1 MKRAL
6 VVWPT
11 VIACGLIG
19 YFAIYKT
26 QQNAYGM
33 DQFSEETSWQ
43 PDAATI
49 QRAIG
54 APNPA
59 GAEDIK
65 DARHVQFAQ
74 LFQKRYRDHQPEAI
88 AVGLHFLNKDTI
100 KLLCPA
106 RFEPWNTDRLAMS
119 AWQEARRAF
128 GKSFDVDIYATY
140 IGTPPIKIGVLL
152 PVEGHPDAS
161 HITYL
166 YGDKPHYR

>member
-19 YFAIYKT
+19 YFAIYKM

-43 PDAATI
+43 PDPAAI
-49 QRAIG
+49 QRTIG
-54 APNPA
+54 APTPA
-59 GAEDIK
+59 GDDYK
-65 DARHVQFAQ
+65 DARHTQFAQ

-88 AVGLHFLNKDTI
+88 AVGLHFLSNDSI

-119 AWQEARRAF
+119 AAQEAHQAF
-128 GKSFDVDIYATY
+128 GKSFNVDIYATY
-140 IGTPPIKIGVLL
+140 IGTPPIKIGVLR
-152 PVEGHPDAS
+152 PVTGHPDAS
-161 HITYL
+161 QITYL